1 MNDTM
6 LAAVVT
12 PKKTLEV
19 RPLPI
24 PRFGPYEVL
33 VEMRFGATCAGTDQ
47 RVIDHGHPRPLRY
60 PGILGHESVG
70 RVIAVG
76 EKVTSFAV
84 GDLIT
89 RVGAPETEEIS
100 SIWGGF
106 AQYGVARDWQAME
119 RDGLDEALYKKS
131 RVNKVVPPDIPE
143 RVAPMII
150 TWRETLS
157 YARHI
162 GVQKGMRVLI
172 AGSGANALA
181 FTNHCAYSGADV

>member
-19 RPLPI
+19 RSLPL
-24 PRFGPYEVL
+24 PRFGPYEAL

-76 EKVTSFAV
+76 EKATSFAV

-162 GVQKGMRVLI
+162 GVQKLSLI
-172 AGSGANALA
+172 HISEP
-181 FTNHCAYSGADV
+181 TRPY